1 MTETLDDRLAAPSQQ
16 HELVAGGISEAD
28 LEALALA
35 SPFAEDP
42 AAVADP
48 SLLRRSPLP
57 SAYLPGSMPG
67 PHKRWQ
73 AVVAVVLVAAFLTIT
88 ALGFC
93 ITYGQLSFA

>member
-1 MTETLDDRLAAPSQQ
+1 MLDR
-16 HELVAGGISEAD
+16 EEVGYVEGGISDAE
-28 LEALALA
+28 LEALAL
-35 SPFAEDP
+35 STPFAEDP

-48 SLLRRSPLP
+48 SLFRRSTLP
-57 SAYLPGSMPG
+57 TAYLPGSMPG

-73 AVVAVVLVAAFLTIT
+73 GIVAVILVAAFLAIT